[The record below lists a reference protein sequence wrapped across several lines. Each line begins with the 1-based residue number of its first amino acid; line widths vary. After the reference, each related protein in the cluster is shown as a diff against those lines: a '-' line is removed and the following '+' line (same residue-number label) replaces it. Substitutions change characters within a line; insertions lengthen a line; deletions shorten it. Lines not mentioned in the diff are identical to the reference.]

1 MYTIE
6 KHIEMDI
13 KIDMTFSLIK
23 VKKKVWWFANTGFI
37 IYSRW
42 EEEYTMRVEIQEQV
56 AELEEVKPN
65 QLNI

>member
-6 KHIEMDI
+6 KHIEMGI
-13 KIDMTFSLIK
+13 KIDMEFSRLQL
-23 VKKKVWWFANTGFI
+23 KKSLMFAI
-37 IYSRW
+37 LVLYYSRW
-42 EEEYTMRVEIQEQV
+42 EEEYTMRVDIQEQV